1 LSEKGVFAFCFA
13 LSVIV
18 QFQVDDQETALEKL
32 RACYIIIT
40 ITQKFRIVVNFT
52 SYTQVLPMHARFDGM
67 NYGIILLD
75 SLMIKLLVVI
85 LSYCCSVFA
94 KSHWPE
100 DRVAQLCSCP
110 AGAPAGSI
118 YFVQFVRAQVN
129 DKINPP
135 FNSEI
140 LINAHK
146 IHQSRLISDS

>member
-1 LSEKGVFAFCFA
+1 MERGIGRLVPWLYRRYPLSEKGVFAFCFA

-52 SYTQVLPMHARFDGM
+52 SCTQVLPVHAWFDDM

-75 SLMIKLLVVI
+75 SLMVKLLVVI

-94 KSHWPE
+94 PSHWPE
-100 DRVAQLCSCP
+100 DMVAQLCSSST
-110 AGAPAGSI
+110 GAPAESV
-118 YFVQFVRAQVN
+118 YFV
-129 DKINPP
+129 
-135 FNSEI
+135 
-140 LINAHK
+140 
-146 IHQSRLISDS
+146 